1 MGGVGK
7 GIDYLVE
14 KIDRGEWNE
23 YRIYHHFYRLD
34 FREKRGVECTCFLS
48 SSPHFR
54 RKHSHSHLNLDR
66 LAIQILRTVPL
77 TQSLHSCPP

>member
-23 YRIYHHFYRLD
+23 YRITIT
-34 FREKRGVECTCFLS
+34 E
-48 SSPHFR
+48 
-54 RKHSHSHLNLDR
+54 
-66 LAIQILRTVPL
+66 
-77 TQSLHSCPP
+77 